1 MIYFKTIRWKN
12 FLSTGN
18 TFTEISFDKHKTT
31 LIVGENGAGKST
43 MLDALSFA
51 MYGKPF
57 RKINKNQLINSVNA
71 KGAVV
76 ELEFSIGKKEYK
88 IVRGIKPNT
97 FDIYSDGVLIDQN
110 ADAKEYQNMLESQ
123 ILKLNQKSFAQ
134 IVILGSASFIPFMQ
148 LPSAH
153 RREII
158 EDLLDIG
165 IFSTMNS
172 LLKDKIAL
180 NRIHASDTDHLIRS
194 NADKIEL
201 YKKHIN
207 SLKQNND
214 ELIKQKNDRIQSLE
228 IDISTA
234 NIQIGGLNEEVQR
247 LLESIADQ
255 PKVESKSKKIV
266 EISHQVENKL
276 SRIKKDVAFFESHD
290 DCPTCRQGIQHE
302 HKQVI
307 IQTNSSQ
314 IAEIEEG
321 KQKIQQELDT
331 LNERVREILEINK
344 KVLQHNSMI
353 SNLQVEVRTWK
364 NFIKD
369 ITKEIDALNTNT
381 TQIDANNEEI
391 ATLKLQ
397 LKEAIEK
404 KEELAKDKQVYD
416 IASVLLKDTGIKT
429 KIIKQYIP
437 VINKLINKY
446 LAAMDF
452 FVNFELNE
460 SFEETIK
467 SRFRDEFT
475 YDSFSEGEKSR
486 IDLALLFAWRAV
498 AKLRNSASTNLLI
511 MDEVFD
517 SSLDVQGGDELI
529 KIIQSVVGD
538 SNIFV
543 ISHKT
548 DQLMDK
554 FEHMI
559 KFEKYKNFSRIAS

>member
-1 MIYFKTIRWKN
+1 MIYFKAIRWKN

-18 TFTEISFDKHKTT
+18 TFTEIDFTKHKTT

-57 RKINKNQLINSVNA
+57 RKINKNQLINTINA

-88 IVRGIKPNT
+88 IVRGIKPNV
-97 FDIYSDGVLIDQN
+97 FDIYCDDNLVDQN
-110 ADAKEYQNMLESQ
+110 ADAKEYQAYLESH

-180 NRIHASDTDHLIRS
+180 NRIHTTDTDHLIRS
-194 NADKIEL
+194 NAEKIEL
-201 YKKHIN
+201 YKKHID

-214 ELIKQKNDRIQSLE
+214 ELVKQKKDRIQSLE

-234 NIQIGGLNEEVQR
+234 NLQIGGLNEEVTK

-255 PKVESKSKKIV
+255 PKVETKSKKIV

-276 SRIKKDVAFFESHD
+276 TRIKKDVAFFESHD
-290 DCPTCRQGIQHE
+290 DCPTCRQGIQHD

-314 IAEIEEG
+314 IAEIEAG
-321 KQKIQQELDT
+321 KAKIQGELDT
-331 LNERVREILEINK
+331 LNARVREIVEINK
-344 KVLQHNSMI
+344 TVLQHNNTI
-353 SNLQVEVRTWK
+353 SNLNVEIRTWN
-364 NFIKD
+364 NFIKS
-369 ITKEIDALNTNT
+369 ITKEIQDLHTNT

-391 ATLKLQ
+391 ATLKQQ
-397 LKEAIEK
+397 LKTAIEK
-404 KEELAKDKQVYD
+404 KEELSKDKQVYD
-416 IASVLLKDTGIKT
+416 VASVLLKDTGIKT

-529 KIIQSVVGD
+529 KIIQGVVGD

>member
-18 TFTEISFDKHKTT
+18 VFTEIAFNQHKTT

-57 RKINKNQLINSVNA
+57 RKINKNQLINTVNG

-88 IVRGIKPNT
+88 IVRGIKPNI
-97 FDIYSDGVLIDQN
+97 FDIYCDDNLIDQN
-110 ADAKEYQNMLESQ
+110 ADAKEYQAYLESQ

-172 LLKDKIAL
+172 LLKDKVAL
-180 NRIHASDTDHLIRS
+180 NRIKTGDVDHVIRS
-194 NADKIEL
+194 SGEKIEL
-201 YKKHIN
+201 YKKHIQ
-207 SLKQNND
+207 SLQQNTD
-214 ELIKQKNDRIQSLE
+214 ELILQKKERISSLE
-228 IDISTA
+228 TDIATA
-234 NIQIGGLNEEVQR
+234 SSKIEELNTVVTT
-247 LLESIADQ
+247 LLESINDQ
-255 PKVESKSKKIV
+255 PKVETKSKKIV

-290 DCPTCRQGIQHE
+290 DCPTCRQGIQHD
-302 HKQVI
+302 HKQEI
-307 IQTNSSQ
+307 IKNNSSQ

-321 KQKIQQELDT
+321 KAKIQQELDS
-331 LNERVREILEINK
+331 LNARVREIMMVNAS
-344 KVLQHNSMI
+344 VLQHNNTI
-353 SNLQVEVRTWK
+353 SNMNVEIRTWK
-364 NFIKD
+364 NFIKEV
-369 ITKEIDALNTNT
+369 TKEIEALNTNT

-391 ATLKLQ
+391 AQ
-397 LKEAIEK
+397 LKDTLRTAIAQ
-404 KEELAKDKQVYD
+404 KEDLSKDKQVYD

-437 VINKLINKY
+437 IINKLINKY

>member
-1 MIYFKTIRWKN
+1 MIYFKKLRWMN

-18 TFTEISFDKHKTT
+18 IFTEIDFTKHKTT

-57 RKINKNQLINSVNA
+57 RNIKKNQLINTVNG

-76 ELEFSIGKKEYK
+76 ELEFSIGTKNYK

-97 FDIYSDGVLIDQN
+97 FDIYCDDVLIDQN
-110 ADAKEYQNMLESQ
+110 ADAKEYQAYLESH

-172 LLKDKIAL
+172 LLKDKVAL
-180 NRIHASDTDHLIRS
+180 NRIHTSDTDHVIKS
-194 NADKIEL
+194 NAEKIEL
-201 YKKHIN
+201 YKKHIE

-214 ELIKQKNDRIQSLE
+214 ELVKQKRDRIASLE

-234 NIQIGGLNEEVQR
+234 SLQIGGLNEQVTN

-255 PKVESKSKKIV
+255 PKVETKSKKIV

-276 SRIKKDVAFFESHD
+276 SRIKKDVAFFESHN
-290 DCPTCRQGIQHE
+290 DCPVCRQGIDHE
-302 HKQVI
+302 HKQEI
-307 IQTNSSQ
+307 IETNASQ

-321 KQKIQQELDT
+321 KARIQEELDT
-331 LNERVREILEINK
+331 LNARVREILTVNK
-344 KVLQHNSMI
+344 TVLQHNSTI
-353 SNLQVEVRTWK
+353 SNLNVEIRTWK

-369 ITKEIDALNTNT
+369 ITKEIEALNTNT

-391 ATLKLQ
+391 ATLKQQ
-397 LKEAIEK
+397 LKAAIEK
-404 KEELAKDKQVYD
+404 KEDLSKDKQVYD
-416 IASVLLKDTGIKT
+416 VASVLLKDTGIKT

-529 KIIQSVVGD
+529 KIIQGVVGD

-554 FEHMI
+554 FEHTI

>member
-1 MIYFKTIRWKN
+1 MIYFKTIRWMN

-18 TFTEISFDKHKTT
+18 TFTEISFVKHKTT
-31 LIVGENGAGKST
+31 LIIGENGAGKST

-57 RKINKNQLINSVNA
+57 RNIKKNQLINTING

-76 ELEFSIGKKEYK
+76 ELEFSIGKKQYK

-97 FDIYSDGVLIDQN
+97 FEIYCDDVLIDQN
-110 ADAKEYQNMLESQ
+110 ADAKEYQNMLETQ

-148 LPSAH
+148 LPTAH

-158 EDLLDIG
+158 EDLLDIQ
-165 IFSTMNS
+165 IFSTMNG
-172 LLKDKIAL
+172 LLKDKAAL
-180 NRIHASDTDHLIRS
+180 NRIKTSDVDHAIRS
-194 NADKIEL
+194 SADKIEL
-201 YKKHIN
+201 YKKHID
-207 SLKQNND
+207 SLRQNTD
-214 ELIKQKNDRIQSLE
+214 ELIKQKQDHIESLE
-228 IDISTA
+228 GDINNATT
-234 NIQIGGLNEEVQR
+234 QIEQLNAQVTE
-247 LLESIADQ
+247 LMDSIADQ
-255 PKVESKSKKIV
+255 AKVETKSKKIV

-276 SRIKKDVAFFESHD
+276 GRIKKDVSFFETHD
-290 DCPTCRQGIQHE
+290 DCPTCRQGIKHD
-302 HKQVI
+302 HKQQI
-307 IQTNSSQ
+307 IETNTNQ
-314 IAEIEEG
+314 IAEIERG
-321 KQKIQQELDT
+321 KAKIQEELDA
-331 LNERVREILEINK
+331 LNARVSEIAKISHQVSK
-344 KVLQHNSMI
+344 HNNTI
-353 SNLQVEVRTWK
+353 SNLNVEIRTWK
-364 NFIKD
+364 NFIREVN
-369 ITKEIDALNTNT
+369 KEIQSLRSNTA
-381 TQIDANNEEI
+381 QIDANNEEI
-391 ATLKLQ
+391 AQ
-397 LKEAIEK
+397 LKATLSEALK
-404 KEELAKDKQVYD
+404 QKEELSKDKQVYD
-416 IASVLLKDTGIKT
+416 IAAVLLKDTGIKT
-429 KIIKQYIP
+429 KIIKQYVPI
-437 VINKLINKY
+437 INKLINKY

-460 SFEETIK
+460 TFEEVIK

-486 IDLALLFAWRAV
+486 IDLALLFTWRAI

-517 SSLDVQGGDELI
+517 GSLDVQGADELI

-554 FEHMI
+554 FENTI
-559 KFEKYKNFSRIAS
+559 KFEKHKNFSRIAS

>member
-18 TFTEISFDKHKTT
+18 TFTEINFDKHKTT

-57 RKINKNQLINSVNA
+57 RKINKNQLINSVNG

-97 FDIYSDGVLIDQN
+97 FDIYTDGDLIDQN

-180 NRIHASDTDHLIRS
+180 NRIYTTDTEHAIRS

-201 YKKHIN
+201 YKKHID

-214 ELIKQKNDRIQSLE
+214 ELIKQKNDRIQTLE

-247 LLESIADQ
+247 LLESIVDQ

-290 DCPTCRQGIQHE
+290 DCPVCRQGIQHD
-302 HKQVI
+302 HKQEI
-307 IQTNSSQ
+307 IQTNTTQ

-321 KQKIQQELDT
+321 KQKIQQELDN
-331 LNERVREILEINK
+331 LNARVREITNTNMTI
-344 KVLQHNSMI
+344 LQHNNTI
-353 SNLQVEVRTWK
+353 SNLNVQIRTWK

-369 ITKEIDALNTNT
+369 ITKEIEALNTNT

-391 ATLKLQ
+391 ATLKQQ
-397 LKEAIEK
+397 LKAAIEK
-404 KEELAKDKQVYD
+404 KEDLAKDKQVYD

-554 FEHMI
+554 FEHII